1 VHYSQEEEIMSPEN
15 EVVSQGNQ
23 ESKPD
28 GAGKA
33 IAIGA
38 GVGVGLLVIIPI
50 ILVLCAIVVIAI
62 LLLMGPVVGNT
73 FSNIVENLDI
83 TPTPY

>member
-1 VHYSQEEEIMSPEN
+1 MSPEN

-23 ESKPD
+23 EGKSG

-38 GVGVGLLVIIPI
+38 GVGVGLLVILPL
-50 ILVLCAIVVIAI
+50 ILLLCAIVVIAI
-62 LLLMGPVVGNT
+62 LLLMGPVVGNV

>member
-1 VHYSQEEEIMSPEN
+1 MSPEN
-15 EVVSQGNQ
+15 EVVSQGSQ
-23 ESKPD
+23 EGKSG

-38 GVGVGLLVIIPI
+38 GVGVGLLVILPL
-50 ILVLCAIVVIAI
+50 ILLLCAIVVIAI
-62 LLLMGPVVGNT
+62 LLLLGPTVGNV